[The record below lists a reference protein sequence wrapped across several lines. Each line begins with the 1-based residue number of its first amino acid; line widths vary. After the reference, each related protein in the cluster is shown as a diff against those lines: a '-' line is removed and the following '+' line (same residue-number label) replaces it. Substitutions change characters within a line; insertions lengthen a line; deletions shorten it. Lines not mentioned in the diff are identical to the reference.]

1 MHEIFGTKSWVEPIA
16 TAGSS
21 VNTSANTNNDTTN
34 NTENN
39 DAIKSGKNMITLHLK
54 YIKKNK

>member
-1 MHEIFGTKSWVEPIA
+1 MHEIFGTKPWVEPIA
-16 TAGSS
+16 TARSS
-21 VNTSANTNNDTTN
+21 VNTSANTNNDITN

-39 DAIKSGKNMITLHLK
+39 DAIKSGKNMIALHLK